1 MESSGECRG
10 CQRNIKFAVK
20 QARLCRTC
28 YNKTY
33 LTSQKRREYYKNKK
47 KRRETTSSVEPAI
60 DVHQHRH
67 GKSIKKED
75 FQGNRSPP
83 RTLPD
88 NQGQVPHLS
97 LAFWP
102 PFLGPSSSFFLS
114 AGRKAVL
121 LSLFSLHSSDR
132 LCFL

>member
-47 KRRETTSSVEPAI
+47 KRRETSSSVEPAI
-60 DVHQHRH
+60 DVHRHH
-67 GKSIKKED
+67 GKSIKKD
-75 FQGNRSPP
+75 DSQGNDRSPP

-88 NQGQVPHLS
+88 NSGQVPTSLS
-97 LAFWP
+97 
-102 PFLGPSSSFFLS
+102 PFPFGLVPSSSFFLS
-114 AGRKAVL
+114 AGRKAFAFT
-121 LSLFSLHSSDR
+121 LFTSSSDR
-132 LCFL
+132 LFL

>member
-47 KRRETTSSVEPAI
+47 KRRETSSSVEPAI

-67 GKSIKKED
+67 HSKSIKKED
-75 FQGNRSPP
+75 SQGNRSPP
-83 RTLPD
+83 RTLPY
-88 NQGQVPHLS
+88 NSGQVPTISPFPENFRSIFFVFFCPRAES
-97 LAFWP
+97 LAFTL
-102 PFLGPSSSFFLS
+102 FTSSSDWLFL
-114 AGRKAVL
+114 
-121 LSLFSLHSSDR
+121 
-132 LCFL
+132 